1 MLSRSFISKPLRT
14 EKFVGANEQIE
25 KEKNEA
31 IVHAKLAEERYKHLG
46 QEKERHDK
54 QVEVKHRAALSQ
66 NEAEVDRLSQ
76 ELK

>member
-1 MLSRSFISKPLRT
+1 
-14 EKFVGANEQIE
+14 VQ
-25 KEKNEA
+25 
-31 IVHAKLAEERYKHLG
+31 AKLAEERYKHLG